1 MKRILFFVGAV
12 GMICLFCASAVNA
25 QHMGRGMMGPGYGM
39 GPGSN
44 YGGWNQMSLEQQ
56 KEWKQM
62 RTEFWKDTLSLRQKL
77 ANKQMELQTLWED
90 DNPDPDKAQELS
102 DEIADLQAQLAK
114 KHDEFLIK
122 CRDKFGDQGWSC
134 PGGGYGMGPGMMQG
148 RGYGMGPGMMGQG
161 FGMGPGYGMG
171 PGMMHG
177 PGYGMGPGM
186 MYGGG
191 YGMGPGYGMAPGY
204 GMGPGYGQGYG
215 ARQYRQPKTPID
227 KEEAKQMLEDYVRS
241 TRNPNLKIGKLKEK
255 EETFEAEIHTKDG
268 SLVDKIIID
277 KKSGWMQSRY

>member
-1 MKRILFFVGAV
+1 MKRALFFAAAV

-25 QHMGRGMMGPGYGM
+25 QHMGRGMMGPGYGT

-44 YGGWNQMSLEQQ
+44 YGGWNQMDLEQQ
-56 KEWKQM
+56 KEWRQM

-77 ANKQMELQTLWED
+77 ATKQMELRTLWED

-122 CRDKFGDQGWSC
+122 CRNKFGDQGWSC
-134 PGGGYGMGPGMMQG
+134 PGGGYGMGPGMM
-148 RGYGMGPGMMGQG
+148 
-161 FGMGPGYGMG
+161 
-171 PGMMHG
+171 HG

-186 MYGGG
+186 MGRGYGVGPG
-191 YGMGPGYGMAPGY
+191 YGMGPGYS
-204 GMGPGYGQGYG
+204 MGPGYGQGYG
-215 ARQYRQPKTPID
+215 ARQHRQYKTPID
-227 KEEAKQMLEDYVRS
+227 KEEAKQMLEDYIRS

-255 EETFEAEIHTKDG
+255 AETFEAEIHTKDG